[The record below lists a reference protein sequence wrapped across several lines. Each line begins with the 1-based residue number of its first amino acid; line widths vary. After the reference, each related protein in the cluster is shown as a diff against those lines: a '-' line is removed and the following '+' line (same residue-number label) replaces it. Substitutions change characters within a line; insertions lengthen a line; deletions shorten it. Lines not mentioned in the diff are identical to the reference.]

1 LAQTRNSKQ
10 RSLIMSLLNGNYDH
24 PTADEIYELARAKD
38 PKISRGTV
46 YRNLGLLSELG
57 EIRKLPMP
65 GNPDHFDFKLE
76 HHYHFLCR
84 RCGKVFDTPLPY
96 DEGLNSTPEAMP
108 GFQTEWHRLLL
119 VGLCPDCAKAEK
131 VQAEKDAGV

>member
-1 LAQTRNSKQ
+1 VAQTRKSPQ
-10 RSLIMSLLNGNYDH
+10 RSLVLSLLKNNYSH

-46 YRNLGLLSELG
+46 YRNLNLLAELG

-65 GNPDHFDFKLE
+65 SGPDHFDCNLE
-76 HHYHFLCR
+76 SHYHFLCR
-84 RCGKVFDTPLPY
+84 RCSRVFDTPLAY
-96 DEGLNSTPEAMP
+96 NEALNQTPDAMP

-119 VGLCPDCAKAEK
+119 VGLCPSCAKAEK
-131 VQAEKDAGV
+131 DEK